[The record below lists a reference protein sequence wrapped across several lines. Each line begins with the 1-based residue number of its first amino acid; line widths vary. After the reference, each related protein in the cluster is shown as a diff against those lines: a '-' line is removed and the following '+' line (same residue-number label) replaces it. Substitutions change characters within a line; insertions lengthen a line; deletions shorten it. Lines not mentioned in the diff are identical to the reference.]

1 MKHNHY
7 CLSLQL
13 IHQSVPPSLSFSSS
27 ISLFFIFSFLSPS
40 APPTFAS
47 RFFCFLTLPLT
58 YCVCCNTQK
67 LPESDEMVKMESRTG
82 NSMTKES
89 GSREKRDRY
98 RMRGKWAE
106 FWTVAVMWGVI
117 FNGSNLGP
125 RRGEQDND
133 SRKREAAAAQPRQSE
148 KGVTYVLNFHNNLE
162 IDCLKAQ
169 KTTEIKCV
177 SEQCENGQISVKV

>member
-1 MKHNHY
+1 M
-7 CLSLQL
+7 
-13 IHQSVPPSLSFSSS
+13 
-27 ISLFFIFSFLSPS
+27 
-40 APPTFAS
+40 
-47 RFFCFLTLPLT
+47 
-58 YCVCCNTQK
+58 
-67 LPESDEMVKMESRTG
+67 
-82 NSMTKES
+82 
-89 GSREKRDRY
+89 
-98 RMRGKWAE
+98 
-106 FWTVAVMWGVI
+106 
-117 FNGSNLGP
+117 GP